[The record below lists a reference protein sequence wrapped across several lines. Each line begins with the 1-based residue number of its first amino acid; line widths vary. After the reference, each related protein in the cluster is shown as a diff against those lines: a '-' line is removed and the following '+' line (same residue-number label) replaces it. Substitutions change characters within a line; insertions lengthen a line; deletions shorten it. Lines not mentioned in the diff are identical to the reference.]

1 MSMFSK
7 ALIIIIVQLSLV
19 FFVLFISFYFVAQ
32 CWMDSEDICVT
43 IFIPFLGIGTGLIL
57 WLSIGSIIGLFMPT
71 IDIKETKELYAL
83 QDGNEISGSFFL
95 GSGRID
101 EEMHYVYI
109 VKEDRGKQ
117 MQTLK
122 IETKEKI
129 NELKIKER
137 EHFDNLYN
145 IYLQK
150 EKSLS
155 EAKMIYQTY
164 IDQQKETKPKK
175 LKSKPRPKKLQEEEV
190 VNTEECNNE
199 VIKQDAFF

>member
-1 MSMFSK
+1 MIFV
-7 ALIIIIVQLSLV
+7 IICLL
-19 FFVLFISFYFVAQ
+19 ISFYFVAQ

-71 IDIKETKELYAL
+71 VDIKETKELYAL

-122 IETKEKI
+122 IDTNYI
-129 NELKIKER
+129 YLN
-137 EHFDNLYN
+137 DNVDTPTLDIYSKDFKYKWMYWFAMPSGDCEYVFNIPPDSIDYEYN
-145 IYLQK
+145 I
-150 EKSLS
+150 
-155 EAKMIYQTY
+155 
-164 IDQQKETKPKK
+164 D
-175 LKSKPRPKKLQEEEV
+175 LK
-190 VNTEECNNE
+190 
-199 VIKQDAFF
+199 